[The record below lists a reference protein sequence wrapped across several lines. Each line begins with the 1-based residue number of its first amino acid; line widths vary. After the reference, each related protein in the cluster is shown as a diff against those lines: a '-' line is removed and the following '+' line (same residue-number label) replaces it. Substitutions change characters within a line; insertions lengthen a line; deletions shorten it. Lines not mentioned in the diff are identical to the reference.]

1 MEIRPVT
8 LAGSLVQLEPLSLD
22 HLEDLQEASADGQV
36 WKLWYTFVPSP
47 EGMEAE
53 IKHRLEL
60 LDAGLMVPFATRR
73 LSDNKVI
80 GMTSFADILR
90 DAPRL
95 EIGYTWNAASA
106 QRTGTNIESKF
117 LLLKHCF
124 EELECISVIF
134 KTHKFNKQSRTAI
147 EAIGA
152 SLDGILRNDRRMADG
167 SVRDTAQYSI
177 IREEWSA
184 VQNLLN
190 ARLEKYL

>member
-95 EIGYTWNAASA
+95 EIGYTWNAAST

-134 KTHKFNKQSRTAI
+134 KTHKFNMQSRTAI

-177 IREEWSA
+177 IREEWPA